1 MKVKPY
7 KTYLPILPNQP
18 IFTDVQGELMTIEEQ
33 AGHLVIY
40 FDANSK
46 YYHKYNIYLVET
58 GKEVEINMLNAVYLK
73 TLMLLDGNYVLHVYV
88 EEVEDELETES
99 ILG

>member
-7 KTYLPILPNQP
+7 KTYLPIVPNQP
-18 IFTDVQGELMTIEEQ
+18 IFTDLQGELMTIEEQ
-33 AGHLVIY
+33 AGRLVIY

-58 GKEVEINMLNAVYLK
+58 GKEVELDIGAVYLK

-88 EEVEDELETES
+88 EEIENEL
-99 ILG
+99 